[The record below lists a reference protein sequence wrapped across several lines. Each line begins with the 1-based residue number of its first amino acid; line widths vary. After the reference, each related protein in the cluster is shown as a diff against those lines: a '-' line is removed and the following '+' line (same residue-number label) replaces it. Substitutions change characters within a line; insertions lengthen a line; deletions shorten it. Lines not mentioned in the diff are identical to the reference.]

1 MTLSAPIFLL
11 LVPLVGW
18 YAWRVWKASFV
29 DPRRAMLGTRI
40 ALFALLAMALARP
53 EVSLPTRNVG
63 VLALVDDSVSM
74 LPSRRAAVKAALG
87 QLAATHP
94 DLRVWRFGADVA
106 KATVAEPFGPKP
118 QTETRLERALFA
130 AEGAFGD
137 AGARRIVLFSDGRET
152 SGDARRAARALGAEK
167 IQIMPVR
174 LPAATDPEVA
184 IVDVHAP
191 DAARKGEQTEV
202 RIVVRSTLAQKARIT
217 LTEGGRPVWEDNVQL
232 KAGDNDLPASMAF
245 ESSGRVELRAEVQ
258 AEQDTIKDNNF
269 REQTLYVAGPPRVLF
284 GLSQL
289 DQASALADALTLQ
302 GIDVVRFDPPGAPQ
316 SIDEL
321 AGFDAIVLDE
331 LVPARLDE
339 FTQSLIESYVR
350 DLGGGLLFVTGQ
362 VGLGTLDRNSPIQRV
377 LPLGSEDR
385 VENQVPPVA
394 MVMVVDRSG
403 SMEGDK
409 LAWTKRAALGTL
421 DALPPD
427 AQVGL
432 VAFDAEFRW
441 IAPLNVV
448 SNRQVLTDEIN
459 SLSAG
464 GGTRFYPALEDVF
477 FQLGQSKAAVK
488 HIVLL
493 TDGLSTDGVDFKPL
507 AQKMAAAGITC
518 TTVAISRDADLP
530 LLREIAKISGG
541 RSFVTDSAAEV
552 KRIFADESRLQT
564 KRAQIDHPF
573 TPTLSGYFAPL
584 ARLDL
589 SSMPQLLGYV
599 ATTLRPGAQQVMTAE
614 NKQPLLGV
622 WRYGLG
628 QAAVFASDV
637 DGTWAREWVKWPEY
651 PRVWSGVLRQLMRD
665 RTSSAL
671 TIDGKVID
679 GSLEVVA
686 DLDEAH
692 AKNAKNL
699 EVDVYAT
706 DSATVSHRIEMTR
719 TGPGQL
725 RGRAPWSSDGSIVLN
740 AKALDGSV
748 LLGAAVRVVDQPI
761 TPELVLGDDDALLN
775 TIAQLSGGEVVSVAN
790 LTQASTSSAQHR
802 VPLAPWLL
810 GLALLMFLVD
820 LFVKRVRPTA
830 PRA

>member
-1 MTLSAPIFLL
+1 MTLSAPTFLL
-11 LVPLVGW
+11 LVPLAAW
-18 YAWRVWKASFV
+18 YCWRVWKASFV

-40 ALFALLAMALARP
+40 GLLALLVLALARP
-53 EVSLPTRNVG
+53 EVSLPTHNVG

-74 LPSRRAAVKAALG
+74 LPSRRAAVKTALG
-87 QLAATHP
+87 RLAAQHP
-94 DLRVWRFGADVA
+94 DLAVWRFGADVQ
-106 KATVAEPFGPKP
+106 KASVEQPFGEKP
-118 QTETRLERALFA
+118 QAETRLERALFA
-130 AEGAFGD
+130 AEGAFAD
-137 AGARRIVLFSDGRET
+137 SGARRIVLFSDGRET
-152 SGDARRAARALGAEK
+152 RGDARRAARALGVEK
-167 IQIMPVR
+167 IQIMPVQ
-174 LPAATDPEVA
+174 LPAATDPEVSV
-184 IVDVHAP
+184 VDVHAP
-191 DAARKGEQTEV
+191 DAARKGEQIEV
-202 RIVVRSTLAQKARIT
+202 RIVVRSTVGQKARVS
-217 LTEGGRPVWEDNVQL
+217 LTEGGRPVWEDTVQL
-232 KAGDNDLPASMAF
+232 KAGDNDLPASMTF
-245 ESSGRVELRAEVQ
+245 ESSGRVTLRADIAPER
-258 AEQDTIKDNNF
+258 DTIKDNNE
-269 REQTLYVAGPPRVLF
+269 REQTLYVAGPPRVLL
-284 GLSQL
+284 GLSRI
-289 DQASALADALTLQ
+289 DQVSALADALTLQ

-321 AGFDAIVLDE
+321 AGFDAVVLDE
-331 LVPARLDE
+331 LVPARIDE

-362 VGLGTLDRNSPIQRV
+362 VGIGTLDRNSPIQRV

-385 VENQVPPVA
+385 VENQIPPVA

-432 VAFDAEFRW
+432 VAFDADFRW

-464 GGTRFYPALEDVF
+464 GGTRFYPALEDVY

-518 TTVAISRDADLP
+518 STVSISSEADLP
-530 LLREIAKISGG
+530 LLRDIARISGG
-541 RSFVTDSAAEV
+541 RTFVTNSASEV
-552 KRIFADESRLQT
+552 KRIFADESRIAT
-564 KRAQIDHPF
+564 KRAQVDHPF

-589 SSMPQLLGYV
+589 SATPQLLGYV
-599 ATTLRPGAQQVMTAE
+599 ATTLRTGAQQVMTAE

-628 QAAVFASDV
+628 QAAVFASDA
-637 DGTWAREWVKWPEY
+637 DGSWAREWVKWPDY
-651 PRVWSGVLRQLMRD
+651 PRLWSGVVRQLMRD

-686 DLDEAH
+686 ELDEAH

-699 EVDVYAT
+699 DVEVYAT
-706 DSATVSHRIEMTR
+706 DSATVSHRVEMTR

-725 RGRAPWSSDGSIVLN
+725 RGRTPWSSDGSIVLN
-740 AKALDGSV
+740 AKAQDGSA
-748 LLGAAVRVVDQPI
+748 LLGAAVRVVDQVI
-761 TPELVLGDDDALLN
+761 TPELVLGDDEALLA
-775 TIAQLSGGEVVSVAN
+775 TIAQLSGGEVVSIDN
-790 LTQASTSSAQHR
+790 LEQASSSSGQHR
-802 VPLAPWLL
+802 VPLAPWM
-810 GLALLMFLVD
+810 LALALIVFLVD
-820 LFVKRVRPTA
+820 LFVKRVRPAA
-830 PRA
+830 PRS